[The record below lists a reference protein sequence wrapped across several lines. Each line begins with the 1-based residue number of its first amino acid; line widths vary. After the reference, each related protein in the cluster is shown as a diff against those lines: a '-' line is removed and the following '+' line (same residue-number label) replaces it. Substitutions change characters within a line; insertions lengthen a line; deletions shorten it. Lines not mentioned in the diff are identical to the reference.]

1 MRSHVRIAL
10 LTVAILGGLGAA
22 GAAYAAEPLPA
33 DTGMHGMYAQHLV
46 DETLAAHPEVLV
58 LAVHAKP
65 PRSTDIV
72 IVASNMGRIG
82 KKSDEDDLR
91 VIATGQPKLEV
102 DKAGDRFEIEE
113 TLKDVSGETIGALGI
128 VYPYTKGQDT
138 SAYQRTAAQI
148 QTFFG
153 KHVLSEANLMD
164 PYPYSTEYVPGNAAQ
179 TLVDRTMAR
188 HPELI
193 VVGMHVTLSGERG
206 NVMLASNI
214 GRVGKKADVDD
225 MRVVTTGKPNFEV
238 AENGKRYEVELV
250 LEDASGKNV
259 GALGLVFRYTAGDDK
274 AALNAVAEAIRNEMA
289 RDIPTADALLVKAP
303 LAIGR

>member
-1 MRSHVRIAL
+1 MRRHTRIAL
-10 LTVAILGGLGAA
+10 LTAALGGALAA
-22 GAAYAAEPLPA
+22 TDAAYATEPLLP

-46 DETLAAHPEVLV
+46 DESLAAHPEVLV

-65 PRSTDIV
+65 PRSTDNV
-72 IVASNMGRIG
+72 IVASNIGRIG
-82 KKSDEDDLR
+82 KKADEDDLR
-91 VIATGQPKLEV
+91 VIATGLPKLEV
-102 DKAGDRFEIEE
+102 NKAGDRFEIEE
-113 TLKDVSGETIGALGI
+113 TLKDVSGETIGALGV

-138 SAYQRTAAQI
+138 SAYQRTAAEI

-179 TLVDRTMAR
+179 TLVDRTLAR

-193 VVGMHVTLSGERG
+193 VVGMHVTLSAERG

-214 GRVGKKADVDD
+214 GRVGKKADADD
-225 MRVVTTGKPNFEV
+225 MRVVTTGKPNYEV

-259 GALGLVFRYTAGDDK
+259 GALGLVFRYQAGDDK
-274 AALNAVAEAIRNEMA
+274 AALNALAETIRNEMA
-289 RDIPTADALLVKAP
+289 REIPTAESLLTKVP
-303 LAIGR
+303 